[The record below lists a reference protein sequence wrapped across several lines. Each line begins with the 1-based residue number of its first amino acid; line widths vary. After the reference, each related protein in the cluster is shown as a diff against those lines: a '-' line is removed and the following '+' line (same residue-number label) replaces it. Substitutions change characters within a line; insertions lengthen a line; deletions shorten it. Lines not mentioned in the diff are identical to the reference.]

1 MIGVL
6 GGTFD
11 PIHCGHLRVALD
23 VQQAL
28 ALDEVRLLPLN
39 QAVHRPQPIA
49 TVEQRLAMIRAA
61 IAEEPHLVLD
71 DRELRRGGRSYTVET
86 LESLRAE
93 LGPTSSICLLVGADA
108 FNAFLDWH
116 RPMDILQLAHLVV
129 MQRPRAEMPRS
140 SALRAELLARSCDS
154 VQDLREQP
162 AGRIWMESVT
172 QLDISATRIRRLC
185 HQGGSLRCLTP
196 APVVALIQRHH
207 LYQASQAPTANP
219 ADTA

>member
-23 VQQAL
+23 VQRAL

-49 TVEQRLAMIRAA
+49 SPEQRMAMIRAA
-61 IAEEPHLVLD
+61 IAGEPQLVVD
-71 DRELRRGGRSYTVET
+71 DRELRRGGQSYTVET

-93 LGPTSSICLLVGADA
+93 LGPTRPIGLLIGADA

-116 RPMDILQLAHLVV
+116 RPMEILSLAHLIV
-129 MQRPRAEMPRS
+129 MQRPRAEMPRNPILRDELQVRS
-140 SALRAELLARSCDS
+140 CASVEDLRAE
-154 VQDLREQP
+154 P

-172 QLDISATRIRRLC
+172 QLDISATGIRRLC
-185 HQGGSLRCLTP
+185 QQGASLCCLTP
-196 APVVALIQRHH
+196 VSVADYIRRHH
-207 LYQASQAPTANP
+207 LYQEPKASAAHSATTA
-219 ADTA
+219 